1 MSQAARGSGPRQKLS
16 RQQLRAQ
23 QREKLD
29 AAGWIARLGVTD
41 PWLADTIRRAM
52 GNRSYTRAELE
63 DAIGMSL
70 EGMNVPENTGG
81 SEPDR
86 IEIQHVLISFAG
98 SGTSATRSK
107 EEAAALGAEVLAR
120 AQAGEDFGGL
130 VQELT
135 DDSFP
140 GIYRLANNGVSPASG
155 NEYPRNR
162 MVAAFGDVGF
172 GLGVGDVGIANFDQ
186 RTSPYGW
193 HIIKRLK

>member
-1 MSQAARGSGPRQKLS
+1 MSQAARGSGQKLS

-29 AAGWIARLGVTD
+29 AAGWIARLRVTD
-41 PWLADTIRRAM
+41 PWLADTIRRVMAK
-52 GNRSYTRAELE
+52 RSFTRAELE
-63 DAIGMSL
+63 EAIGMSL
-70 EGMNVPENTGG
+70 EGMNVPDNAGT

-98 SGTSATRSK
+98 SGTSAKRSK
-107 EEAAALGAEVLAR
+107 EEAAALGADVLAR
-120 AQAGEDFGGL
+120 AQAGEDFDAL
-130 VQELT
+130 VRELT
-135 DDSFP
+135 DDSHP

-155 NEYPRNR
+155 NEYPRGR

-172 GLGVGDVGIANFDQ
+172 ALGVGDVGIANFDQ

-193 HIIKRLK
+193 HIIKRLQ